1 MSELS
6 DDERNL
12 LRYYAATERIIH
24 GPVRGAVHQH
34 LLLKAT
40 LKNGESIPGARRSWS
55 PRPVGKPCA
64 TGHKPRAAKTGLAGR
79 SRLPRVSARSAS
91 RS

>member
-34 LLLKAT
+34 LLHSGYIEKRT
-40 LKNGESIPGARRSWS
+40 VDTRGAR
-55 PRPVGKPCA
+55 VVVTA
-64 TGHKPRAAKTGLAGR
+64 AGR
-79 SRLPRVSARSAS
+79 KALRNRS
-91 RS
+91 